1 MTDAGAQ
8 ADRAGGSTAAD
19 ATTRD
24 DLEASSGSAAA
35 LLRTVVGSVLRPIG
49 GWMSAAGAVRLM
61 DALGVPAPTARS
73 SLARLCSRGV
83 LRREPRD
90 GVAGYALDPAALPM
104 LKRGDARIF
113 GERVEASTWCLLSL
127 SFPAHRRGARDRLRR
142 RLASLGCGTVADAL
156 WIAPSALEDEL
167 ASAVAA
173 FGSASQAAA
182 DPAVPALALFSAAVP
197 HGDLAAG
204 LARWYDLPAIRAL
217 HDGFLAR
224 FGAAAATPPDDDAA
238 AFALWIR
245 VLDEWRVIPYR
256 DPGLPSSALPADW
269 PGAASAA
276 LFARL
281 RSALEDRA
289 VAHAAAVAAPEPV
302 ALAAR

>member
-1 MTDAGAQ
+1 MTDAATRD
-8 ADRAGGSTAAD
+8 DRAAGAEAA
-19 ATTRD
+19 AARD
-24 DLEASSGSAAA
+24 DLEASSGSSAA

-73 SLARLCSRGV
+73 CLARLCSRGV

-90 GVAGYALDPAALPM
+90 GIAGYALDPAAVPM
-104 LKRGDARIF
+104 LERGDGRIF
-113 GERVEASTWCLLSL
+113 GERVEATTWCLLSL

-142 RLASLGCGTVADAL
+142 RLASLGCGTVADGL

-173 FGSASQAAA
+173 FGSASPAPA
-182 DPAVPALALFSAAVP
+182 DPAVPAVALFSAAVP
-197 HGDLAAG
+197 HGDLASG
-204 LARWYDLPAIRAL
+204 LARWYDLPEIRRL
-217 HDGFLAR
+217 HDDFLAR
-224 FGAAAATPPDDDAA
+224 FAAAAVTPPDDDDA

-256 DPGLPSSALPADW
+256 DPGLPSSALPSGW

-276 LFARL
+276 LFGRL
-281 RSALEDRA
+281 RSALEERA
-289 VAHAAAVAAPEPV
+289 VVHAAAVAAAEPV
-302 ALAAR
+302 AVAAR